1 MFINFMHK
9 DSIAV
14 PLSRKLITTLIKKG
28 TEVTEAI
35 NLTLKEHGITL
46 QQFNVLRILRGRK
59 GKVARLHDVSKNMI
73 HANSNTTRVIDKL
86 VDKKFVE
93 RIQCSSDRR
102 QIDLTITEK
111 GQELL
116 KILDEKVDAVEA
128 ALTEQLAKE
137 EMTSLIIGLN
147 KI

>member
-1 MFINFMHK
+1 MHK
-9 DSIAV
+9 DSIPV
-14 PLSRKLITTLIKKG
+14 PPSRKLITTLIKKG

-59 GKVARLHDVSKNMI
+59 GKVARLQDVSKNMI

-86 VDKKFVE
+86 VDKKFVN
-93 RIQCSSDRR
+93 RIQCSADRR
-102 QIDLTITEK
+102 QIDLTITKK

-128 ALTEQLAKE
+128 ALTEHLAKE
-137 EMTSLIIGLN
+137 EMISLIIGLN